1 MVFKLAVTLINK
13 ITEIRTLFQSDT
25 KSVSDSID
33 IINSL
38 KTKYLGRKGII
49 SGLFGQLRDVPNED
63 RSITG
68 KELNKLKEEITNI
81 LQSLLS
87 QVSRTDIQQHQISED
102 IHLPGDY
109 IRVGSLHPIEKT
121 IQEVKRIFSS
131 IGFSVVYG
139 PEIDDEYHN
148 FEALNLPKHHPA
160 RDMQDTFYVSKDVV
174 LRTHTSNTQ
183 IHVME
188 EQEPPLRF
196 IIPGRVYRNEA
207 ISVRSY
213 CLFHQVEGLYVNEQV
228 SFAEL
233 KGTLEYFVRNF
244 FGDDVNARF
253 RPSFFPF
260 TEPSAEMD
268 ISCIF
273 CRGGGCPTCKKTGWL
288 EILGCGMVDPAVF
301 EKVGYDPIKWKG
313 YAFGMGIE
321 RLAMLKYR
329 IDDIRLFFN
338 GDVRFL
344 RQFT

>member
-68 KELNKLKEEITNI
+68 KELNKLKEEITDI

>member
-33 IINSL
+33 TINSL

-49 SGLFGQLRDVPNED
+49 SGLFRQLRDVPNED

>member
-33 IINSL
+33 TINSL

-68 KELNKLKEEITNI
+68 KELNKLKEEITDI

>member
-33 IINSL
+33 AINSL

-49 SGLFGQLRDVPNED
+49 SGLFHQLRDVPNED

-68 KELNKLKEEITNI
+68 KELNKLKEEITDI

>member
-1 MVFKLAVTLINK
+1 VVFRLVVTLTNK
-13 ITEIRTLFQSDT
+13 ITEIRTLFQSET
-25 KSVSDSID
+25 KSVSVSID
-33 IINSL
+33 SINSL

-49 SGLFGQLRDVPNED
+49 AGLFHQLRDVPFGD

-68 KELNKLKEEITNI
+68 KELNKLKEEINDV

-87 QVSRTDIQQHQISED
+87 QVSLTNIQQPQISED

-131 IGFSVVYG
+131 IGFSVIYG

-213 CLFHQVEGLYVNEQV
+213 CLFHQVEGLYVNKQV

-273 CRGGGCPTCKKTGWL
+273 CRGGGCSTCKKTGWL
-288 EILGCGMVDPAVF
+288 EILGCGMVDPTVF

>member
-33 IINSL
+33 AINSL

-49 SGLFGQLRDVPNED
+49 SGLFRQLRDVPNED

>member
-68 KELNKLKEEITNI
+68 KELNKLKEEITDI

-321 RLAMLKYR
+321 RLAMLKYQ

>member
-33 IINSL
+33 TINSL

-49 SGLFGQLRDVPNED
+49 SGLFRQLRDVPNED

-68 KELNKLKEEITNI
+68 KELNKLKEEITDI

>member
-1 MVFKLAVTLINK
+1 MVFRLAVTLTNK

-25 KSVSDSID
+25 KSVPDSID
-33 IINSL
+33 SINSL

-49 SGLFGQLRDVPNED
+49 SGLFRQLRDVASGD

-68 KELNKLKEEITNI
+68 KELNKLKEEITDV

-87 QVSRTDIQQHQISED
+87 HVSRTDIQQPQISKD

-109 IRVGSLHPIEKT
+109 IRVGSFHPIEKT

-213 CLFHQVEGLYVNEQV
+213 CLFHQVEGLYVNEHV

-233 KGTLEYFVRNF
+233 KGTLEYFVRIF

-273 CRGGGCPTCKKTGWL
+273 CRGGGCSTCKKTGWL